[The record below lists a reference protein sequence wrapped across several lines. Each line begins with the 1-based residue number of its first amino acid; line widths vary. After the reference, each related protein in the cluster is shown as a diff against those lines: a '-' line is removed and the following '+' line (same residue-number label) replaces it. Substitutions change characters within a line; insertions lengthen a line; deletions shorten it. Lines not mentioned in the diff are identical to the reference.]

1 MLLAIVNQINRD
13 VGSPGVTRLQDF
25 DMLPG
30 AAAAVAKIKAAGHWA
45 VLCTNQSAVGKG
57 LLTEPALLAI
67 HAEMAAQIAAAEGSL
82 DHIFFCTEVST
93 LNLKDLS
100 VVPLLALLGKPADSA
115 IAG

>member
-93 LNLKDLS
+93 LNL
-100 VVPLLALLGKPADSA
+100 
-115 IAG
+115 